1 MQKASEKIDLNTAGV
16 EELVSIGLPSS
27 KARRIL
33 EYRQWRGCFRSVDEV
48 LKVRGIGQ
56 MMFEKLEPYVCVV
69 LPEPSQNFAGMSQA
83 EKVLLGLECCEKHRC
98 AACPYFEWF
107 TDRQYDDT
115 KRECIARNRAD
126 VKNLLREMCG
136 RE

>member
-1 MQKASEKIDLNTAGV
+1 MQKASEKMDLNAVGI

-33 EYRQWRGCFRSVDEV
+33 DYRQWRGCFWSVDDV
-48 LKVRGIGQ
+48 LKVRSIGQ
-56 MMFEKLEPYVCVV
+56 MYFEKLEPHVCVV
-69 LPEPSQNFAGMSQA
+69 LPEPPEKFAGLSRA
-83 EKVLLGLECCEKHRC
+83 EKALLGMECCENRKC
-98 AACPYFEWF
+98 AAYPYFEWF

-115 KRECIARNRAD
+115 KRERIARNRAD